1 MYYCILLLL
10 SVNLII
16 IINIFYNDNNYYFKL
31 FQFNN
36 SNNLKSN
43 FSLRITEQKQT
54 KYVKIFL
61 IKIVYLLLYI
71 SLFHNNNKWFFWFF
85 LLFIINKHV

>member
-10 SVNLII
+10 SVNIII

-54 KYVKIFL
+54 KYVKIFFKL
-61 IKIVYLLLYI
+61 KLYI
-71 SLFHNNNKWFFWFF
+71 YYCIFHF
-85 LLFIINKHV
+85 FIIITIGSSGFSFCL